1 MKRYLFKRLIGIIPL
16 LFILATVSFFIMRIA
31 PGGPFDAERV
41 LPEEVQ
47 KNLAAKY
54 HLDEPL
60 ARQYLRYMTD
70 LLRGDLGPSFKYA
83 DRSVNEII
91 GGSLLFSL
99 TFGGFA
105 LCLAVSFG
113 IPLGIL
119 ASVRRN
125 SFWDWSGIGVSL
137 IGISIPNFVIGPV
150 FILIFSLELGW
161 FNVAG
166 WRGPKDLILPG
177 LTLALPYI
185 AYLARL
191 VRAGMLDVMPQ
202 DFIRTARA
210 KGVSEIKVIAKH
222 ALPHG
227 ILPAVSFLGPAS
239 AGIIT
244 GSVVIETI
252 FNLPGLGRHFVYA
265 ALNRD
270 YTLVLGTVLL
280 YSLFLVLF
288 NLIVDLFLAMLDP
301 RIRYEK

>member
-1 MKRYLFKRLIGIIPL
+1 
-16 LFILATVSFFIMRIA
+16 
-31 PGGPFDAERV
+31 
-41 LPEEVQ
+41 
-47 KNLAAKY
+47 
-54 HLDEPL
+54 
-60 ARQYLRYMTD
+60 
-70 LLRGDLGPSFKYA
+70 
-83 DRSVNEII
+83 
-91 GGSLLFSL
+91 
-99 TFGGFA
+99 
-105 LCLAVSFG
+105 
-113 IPLGIL
+113 
-119 ASVRRN
+119 
-125 SFWDWSGIGVSL
+125 
-137 IGISIPNFVIGPV
+137 
-150 FILIFSLELGW
+150 
-161 FNVAG
+161 
-166 WRGPKDLILPG
+166 
-177 LTLALPYI
+177 
-185 AYLARL
+185 
-191 VRAGMLDVMPQ
+191 MLDVMPQ

>member
-1 MKRYLFKRLIGIIPL
+1 VKKYLFKRLLGIIPL
-16 LFILATVSFFIMRIA
+16 LFILATASFFIMRIA
-31 PGGPFDAERV
+31 PGGPFDTERV

-60 ARQYLRYMTD
+60 AKQYLRYMTD

-91 GGSLLFSL
+91 GGSLPFSL
-99 TFGGFA
+99 TLGGFA

-119 ASVRRN
+119 ASVKRN
-125 SFWDWSGIGVSL
+125 SFWDWSGIGISL

-150 FILIFSLELGW
+150 FIIIFSIKLGW

-166 WRGPKDLILPG
+166 WRSPKDFILPG
-177 LTLALPYI
+177 ITLALPYI

-280 YSLFLVLF
+280 YSSFLVLF